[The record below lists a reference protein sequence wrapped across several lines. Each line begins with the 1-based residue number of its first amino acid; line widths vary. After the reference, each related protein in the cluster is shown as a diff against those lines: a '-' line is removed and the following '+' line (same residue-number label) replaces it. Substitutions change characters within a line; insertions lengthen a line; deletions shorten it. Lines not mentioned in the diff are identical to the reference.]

1 LPDDLLIRL
10 SEVSSRLNIPK
21 NKLIQEALSYYLKE
35 LDRKKYILSYK
46 KLSTDKDIVDIA
58 EEGMEEYAKQLLE
71 ADEKG

>member
-58 EEGMEEYAKQLLE
+58 EEGGGVRGER
-71 ADEKG
+71 